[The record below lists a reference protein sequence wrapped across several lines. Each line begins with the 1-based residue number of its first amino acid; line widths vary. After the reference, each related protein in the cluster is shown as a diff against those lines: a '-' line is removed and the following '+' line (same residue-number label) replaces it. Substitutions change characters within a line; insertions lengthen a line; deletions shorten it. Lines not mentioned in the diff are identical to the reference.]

1 MQLMSWQIARL
12 GSRFGMLFEPYKQRV
27 MHSALGRLLDRPM
40 DLCVGMV
47 EPDGTERTLPFTTHG
62 KPLVN
67 CEQFERFNS
76 ITYRGYSG
84 KHNIRFELNIHS
96 PFYPQDEK
104 LCLLPVFYLEFRVHH
119 VIHARWRQQA
129 AEPDMKARLFLRI
142 KRPDTQMFVDGP
154 QMHMRYD
161 SPLTFN
167 ADRGS
172 PMPETNPP
180 PTGGPTVTAL
190 ERIVSLNPE
199 AEPTPEGDGLTIEMP
214 VTMPDQGSKWRL
226 VWCAHV
232 AEPVATVRR
241 SGKDFPAAL
250 RYADHWPDIDAVV
263 DEALSTRDDHLAHSR
278 RIEKLVQQAPMNI
291 AQQHLLAQAW
301 QSYLANTFWLSHDD
315 PGIEEDRCPPGT
327 RKGWFSVIEGSRLY
341 QSNLNAECN
350 SAMFYLSMW
359 PRLLKMQLGQFLERV
374 HEHKQSGGLVV
385 DHDLGTGLNM
395 TGPGY
400 DHASPTDQNADLLA
414 LMQAYGRWAGDAS
427 LIKQHHDTITGL
439 AKFLQWAD
447 RDHSGFPSVGV
458 STTHSSR
465 YSPAFRSSP
474 KQTYLAIK
482 RVVGLRAAADLL
494 KHAGIPDVAPDAK
507 SFEEDA
513 DQAAPSIV
521 EEAWYGDH
529 FMVCVDP
536 AFTQEGADHD
546 LANVYCI
553 YNGNAEL
560 LPMMVGMP
568 TAVPTDLLK
577 KDLIS
582 GKRETTRRYGC
593 CNTTV
598 ETDHL
603 RISQNLWRDMLA
615 RYLHLRWPSSA
626 SHYWDMQVMGN
637 THLQSKGFVDAYIT
651 DNLAH
656 YPRGVTALGYLLTG
670 PRIIID
676 RLAPGAGGTY
686 ITIDPD
692 RNYAARWPLLP
703 LADWKAGK
711 CPIAVVTADGEV
723 RIESE
728 IDRIIVH
735 GQDKPS
741 AEGLIG

>member
-27 MHSALGRLLDRPM
+27 MHGALGRLLDRPM

-47 EPDGTERTLPFTTHG
+47 EPDGTERTLPFTTCG
-62 KPLVN
+62 KPLAN

-76 ITYRGYSG
+76 ITFRGYSG
-84 KHNIRFELNIHS
+84 KHNIRFELNVHS

-129 AEPDMKARLFLRI
+129 ADQDMQVRLFLRLS
-142 KRPDTQMFVDGP
+142 RPDTQVFVDG
-154 QMHMRYD
+154 QQIHLRYD
-161 SPLTFN
+161 NHLTFN

-172 PMPETNPP
+172 PLPETNAPP
-180 PTGGPTVTAL
+180 SEGPKVTAL

-199 AEPTPEGDGLTIEMP
+199 AQPTPEGDGLTIMMP

-232 AEPVATVRR
+232 AEPVATVKRAD
-241 SGKDFPAAL
+241 KTYPATF
-250 RYADHWPDIDAVV
+250 RYADHWPSIEDVV
-263 DEALSTRDDHLAHSR
+263 DEALKTRDDHLAHSR

-291 AQQHLLAQAW
+291 AQQHLLNQAW
-301 QSYLANTFWLSHDD
+301 QSYLANTFWLSHED
-315 PGIEEDRCPPGT
+315 PGVEQQACPPGT
-327 RKGWFSVIEGSRLY
+327 RTSWFSVLEGSRLF

-350 SAMFYLSMW
+350 ASMFYLAMW
-359 PRLLKMQLGQFLERV
+359 PRLLKMLLSQFAERAV
-374 HEHKQSGGLVV
+374 EHAPSGGLIA
-385 DHDLGTGLNM
+385 DHDLGSALDM
-395 TGPGY
+395 TAPAY
-400 DHASPTDQNADLLA
+400 NHPSPTDQNADLLA
-414 LMQAYGRWAGDAS
+414 LMQAYCRWSGDAS
-427 LIKQHHDTITGL
+427 LVKQHHPLITRL
-439 AKFLQWAD
+439 ARYLLWTD

-474 KQTYLAIK
+474 KQTYLAVK

-494 KHAGIPDVAPDAK
+494 KHAGTPDVAPDAK
-507 SFEEDA
+507 AFEEEA
-513 DQAAPSIV
+513 ESAIPRIV

-536 AFTQEGADHD
+536 AFTADASND

-560 LPMMVGMP
+560 LPMMVGLP
-568 TAVPTDLLK
+568 TALPVDQLV
-577 KDLIS
+577 KDLAS

-615 RYLHLRWPSSA
+615 RYLQLRWPSSA
-626 SHYWDMQVMGN
+626 SHYWDMQVMSN
-637 THLQSKGFVDAYIT
+637 THLQSKGYVDAYIT

-656 YPRGVTALGYLLTG
+656 YPRGITAMGYLLAG
-670 PRIIID
+670 PRIIVD
-676 RLAPGAGGTY
+676 KLAPGAGGTY

-692 RNYAARWPLLP
+692 RTHPARWPLFP

-711 CPIAVVTADGEV
+711 CPIAVVTDDGAV

-741 AEGLIG
+741 HEGLIG

>member
-1 MQLMSWQIARL
+1 MQLMTWQIARL

-27 MHSALGRLLDRPM
+27 MHGALGRLLDRPM

-47 EPDGTERTLPFTTHG
+47 EPDGTERTLPFTTIG
-62 KPLVN
+62 KPLAN

-129 AEPDMKARLFLRI
+129 AEQDMQVRLFLRI
-142 KRPDTQMFVDGP
+142 NRPDTQLFVDGS
-154 QMHMRYD
+154 QIHMRYD
-161 SPLTFN
+161 NHLSFN

-172 PMPETNPP
+172 PIPETNLPP
-180 PTGGPTVTAL
+180 SEGPRVTAL

-199 AEPTPEGDGLTIEMP
+199 AEPTAERDGLTIMMP

-232 AEPVATVRR
+232 AEPIATVKRE
-241 SGKDFPAAL
+241 GKAYPAAF
-250 RYADHWPDIDAVV
+250 RYADHWKNIDEVV
-263 DEALSTRDDHLAHSR
+263 SEALATRDDHLAHSR

-291 AQQHLLAQAW
+291 AQQHLLNQAW
-301 QSYLANTFWLSHDD
+301 QTYLANTFWLSHED
-315 PGIEEDRCPPGT
+315 PGVAKQTCPAGA
-327 RKGWFSVIEGSRLY
+327 RASWFSVLEGSRLFH
-341 QSNLNAECN
+341 SNLNAECN
-350 SAMFYLSMW
+350 AAMFYLAMW
-359 PRLLKMQLGQFLERV
+359 PKLLRMLLRQFAERYT
-374 HEHKQSGGLVV
+374 EHAPSGGAIAE
-385 DHDLGTGLNM
+385 HDLGSALDM
-395 TGPGY
+395 TGQAY
-400 DHASPTDQNADLLA
+400 DHPSPTDQNADLLA
-414 LMQAYGRWAGDAS
+414 LMQAYCRWSGDAALVKDLHP
-427 LIKQHHDTITGL
+427 LITKL
-439 AKFLQWAD
+439 ARYLLWTD

-474 KQTYLAIK
+474 KQTYLAVK

-494 KHAGIPDVAPDAK
+494 KYAGTPDVAPDAK
-507 SFEEDA
+507 AFEDEA
-513 DQAAPSIV
+513 DTAIPKIV
-521 EEAWYGDH
+521 QEAWYGDH

-536 AFTQEGADHD
+536 AFTADESRD

-560 LPMMVGMP
+560 LPMMVGLP
-568 TAVPTDLLK
+568 TTLPIDELI
-577 KDLIS
+577 KDLVS

-603 RISQNLWRDMLA
+603 RISQNLWRDMLS
-615 RYLHLRWPSSA
+615 RYLKLRWPSSA
-626 SHYWDMQVMGN
+626 SHYWDMQVMSN

-656 YPRGVTALGYLLTG
+656 YPRGITAMGYLLAG

-676 RLAPGAGGTY
+676 KLAPGAGGTY

-692 RNYAARWPLLP
+692 RGFPARWPLFP

-711 CPIAVVTADGEV
+711 IPIAVITDAGAV

-741 AEGLIG
+741 HEGLIG

>member
-27 MHSALGRLLDRPM
+27 MHGAMGRLLDRPM

-47 EPDGTERTLPFTTHG
+47 EPDGTERTLPFTTTG

-129 AEPDMKARLFLRI
+129 DEADMNVRLFLRI
-142 KRPDTQMFVDGP
+142 NRPDTQVFVDGP
-154 QMHMRYD
+154 QVHMRYD
-161 SPLTFN
+161 SHLTVN
-167 ADRGS
+167 ADRSS
-172 PMPETNPP
+172 PFPETNPP
-180 PTGGPTVTAL
+180 PSDGPTVTAL

-199 AEPTPEGDGLTIEMP
+199 AQPTEEGDGLTIVMP
-214 VTMPDQGSKWRL
+214 VTMPDQGTKWRL

-232 AEPVATVRR
+232 ADPVARVKRAGR
-241 SGKDFPAAL
+241 EYDAGF
-250 RYADHWPDIDAVV
+250 RYVDHWPTIDDVV
-263 DEALSTRDDHLAHSR
+263 DQATSTRDDHLAHSR
-278 RIEKLVQQAPMNI
+278 RIEKLIQQAPMNI
-291 AQQHLLAQAW
+291 AQQHLVSQAW
-301 QSYLANTFWLSHDD
+301 QTYLANTFWLSHKD
-315 PGIEEDRCPPGT
+315 PGVEEGRCPEGA
-327 RKGWFSVIEGSRLY
+327 RASWFSVIEGSRLL

-350 SAMFYLSMW
+350 AAMFYLGMW
-359 PRLLKMQLGQFLERV
+359 PRLLDMLIRQFLERTTD
-374 HEHKQSGGLVV
+374 HEPSGGAVV
-385 DHDLGTGLNM
+385 DHDLGSALNM
-395 TGPGY
+395 TAMAY
-400 DHASPTDQNADLLA
+400 EHSSPTDQNADLLA
-414 LMQAYGRWAGDAS
+414 LMQAYARWSGDAS
-427 LIKQHHDTITGL
+427 HVKEHHQLITKL
-439 AKFLQWAD
+439 AKYLDWSD

-474 KQTYLAIK
+474 KQTYLAVK
-482 RVVGLRAAADLL
+482 RIVGLRAAADLL
-494 KHAGIPDVAPDAK
+494 KYAGTPDVAPDAK
-507 SFEEDA
+507 AFEQEA
-513 DQAAPSIV
+513 EAAAPKVI
-521 EEAWYGDH
+521 EESWYGDH
-529 FMVCVDP
+529 FKVCVDP
-536 AFTQEGADHD
+536 AFSAEAGQD

-553 YNGNAEL
+553 YNANAEL
-560 LPMMVGMP
+560 LPLIVGMP
-568 TAVPTDLLK
+568 TAMPAELLM
-577 KDLIS
+577 KDLAS

-626 SHYWDMQVMGN
+626 SHYWDMQVMCN

-656 YPRGVTALGYLLTG
+656 YPRGVTALGYLLAG
-670 PRIIID
+670 PRLIID
-676 RLAPGAGGTY
+676 KLAPGASGTY

-692 RNYAARWPLLP
+692 RTSPARWPLLP

-711 CPIAVVTADGEV
+711 VPIAVVTDDGEV

-728 IDRIIVH
+728 IDPIIVH

-741 AEGLIG
+741 HEGLIG

>member
-12 GSRFGMLFEPYKQRV
+12 GSRFGLLFEPYKQRV
-27 MHSALGRLLDRPM
+27 MHGAMGRLLDRPM

-47 EPDGTERTLPFTTHG
+47 EPDGSERTLPFTTHG

-84 KHNIRFELNIHS
+84 KHNIRFELNIQS

-119 VIHARWRQQA
+119 VIHARWHQQA
-129 AEPDMKARLFLRI
+129 AEQDMKVRLFLRI
-142 KRPDTQMFVDGP
+142 NRPDTQMSVNGT
-154 QMHMRYD
+154 QINLRYEN
-161 SPLTFN
+161 PLTFN
-167 ADRGS
+167 PDRGS
-172 PMPETNPP
+172 PMPETNLPP
-180 PTGGPTVTAL
+180 AQGPTVTAH

-199 AEPTPEGDGLTIEMP
+199 AQPTPEGDGLTIMMP
-214 VTMPDQGSKWRL
+214 VTMPDQGTKWRL

-232 AEPVATVRR
+232 AEPIAKVRR
-241 SGKDFPAAL
+241 AGKEYDASF
-250 RYADHWPDIDAVV
+250 RYTDHWKSIDEVV
-263 DEALSTRDDHLAHSR
+263 DQALKTRDDHLAHSR

-291 AQQHLLAQAW
+291 AQQHLLSQAW
-301 QSYLANTFWLSHDD
+301 QSYLANTFWLSHED
-315 PGIEEDRCPPGT
+315 PGVQQQTCPAGT
-327 RKGWFSVIEGSRLY
+327 RATWFSVLEGSRLF

-350 SAMFYLSMW
+350 ASMFYLAMW
-359 PRLLKMQLGQFLERV
+359 PRLLKMLLSQFAERV
-374 HEHKQSGGLVV
+374 TDHAPSGGIVV
-385 DHDLGTGLNM
+385 DHDLGSALDM
-395 TGPGY
+395 TAQAY
-400 DHASPTDQNADLLA
+400 DHPSPTDQNADLLA
-414 LMQAYGRWAGDAS
+414 LLQAYCRWSGDTT
-427 LIKQHHDTITGL
+427 LVKQHHRLITGA
-439 AKFLQWAD
+439 AKYLLWAD

-482 RVVGLRAAADLL
+482 RVVALRAAADLL

-507 SFEEDA
+507 VFEETAEKAA
-513 DQAAPSIV
+513 DKIV
-521 EEAWYGDH
+521 SEAWYGDH
-529 FMVCVDP
+529 FKVCVDP
-536 AFTQEGADHD
+536 AFTADAGHD

-560 LPMMVGMP
+560 LPTLVGMP
-568 TAVPTDLLK
+568 TAMPTDLLM
-577 KDLIS
+577 KDLVS

-626 SHYWDMQVMGN
+626 SHYWDMQVMAN
-637 THLQSKGFVDAYIT
+637 THLQTKGFIDAYIT

-656 YPRGVTALGYLLTG
+656 YPRGITAMGYLLAG

-676 RLAPGAGGTY
+676 KLAPGAGGTY

-692 RNYAARWPLLP
+692 RGFPARWPLFP

-711 CPIAVVTADGEV
+711 CPIAVITDDGDV

-735 GQDKPS
+735 GQDKLNND
-741 AEGLIG
+741 GLIG

>member
-1 MQLMSWQIARL
+1 MQLMTWQIARL

-27 MHSALGRLLDRPM
+27 MHGALGRLLDRPM
-40 DLCVGMV
+40 DFCVGMV
-47 EPDGTERTLPFTTHG
+47 EPDGTERTLPFTTIG
-62 KPLVN
+62 KPLAN

-104 LCLLPVFYLEFRVHH
+104 LCLLPVFYLECRVHH

-129 AEPDMKARLFLRI
+129 ADQDMHVRLFLRI
-142 KRPDTQMFVDGP
+142 NRPDTQMFVDGT
-154 QMHMRYD
+154 QMHLRYD
-161 SPLTFN
+161 NHLSFN
-167 ADRGS
+167 ADRSS
-172 PMPETNPP
+172 PIPETNRPP
-180 PTGGPTVTAL
+180 SEGPSVTAV

-199 AEPTPEGDGLTIEMP
+199 AEPTAEGDGLTITMP
-214 VTMPDQGSKWRL
+214 VTMPDQGTKWRL

-232 AEPVATVRR
+232 ADPIATVKRAN
-241 SGKDFPAAL
+241 KTYPATF
-250 RYADHWPDIDAVV
+250 RYADHWKDIDEVV
-263 DEALSTRDDHLAHSR
+263 DEALTTRDDHLAHSR
-278 RIEKLVQQAPMNI
+278 RVEKLLQQAPMNT
-291 AQQHLLAQAW
+291 AQQHLLNQAW
-301 QSYLANTFWLSHDD
+301 QTYLVNTFWLSHED
-315 PGIEEDRCPPGT
+315 PGVEQERCPPGA
-327 RKGWFSVIEGSRLY
+327 RASWFSVLEGSRLF

-350 SAMFYLSMW
+350 ASMFYLAMW
-359 PRLLKMQLGQFLERV
+359 PGLLRMLLSQFAERV
-374 HEHKQSGGLVV
+374 TDHAPSGGAVV
-385 DHDLGTGLNM
+385 EHDLGIALDM
-395 TGPGY
+395 TGQAY
-400 DHASPTDQNADLLA
+400 DHPSPTDQNADLLA
-414 LMQAYGRWAGDAS
+414 LMQAYSRWAGDAS
-427 LIKQHHDTITGL
+427 LVKEHHALITKL
-439 AKFLQWAD
+439 AKYLHWTD

-474 KQTYLAIK
+474 KQTYLAVK
-482 RVVGLRAAADLL
+482 RAVGLRAAADLL
-494 KHAGIPDVAPDAK
+494 KHAGTPDVAPDAK
-507 SFEEDA
+507 AFEEEA
-513 DQAAPSIV
+513 ESAVPKIV

-529 FMVCVDP
+529 YMVCVDP
-536 AFTQEGADHD
+536 AFNADESRD

-560 LPMMVGMP
+560 LPLMVGLP
-568 TAVPTDLLK
+568 TALPIDQLT
-577 KDLIS
+577 KDLAS

-615 RYLHLRWPSSA
+615 RYLQLRWPSSA

-656 YPRGVTALGYLLTG
+656 YPRGITAMGYLLAG
-670 PRIIID
+670 PRLIID
-676 RLAPGAGGTY
+676 RLAPGTGGTY

-692 RNYAARWPLLP
+692 RTHPARWPLLA

-711 CPIAVVTADGEV
+711 CPIAVVTEDGDV

-741 AEGLIG
+741 HAGLIG

>member
-27 MHSALGRLLDRPM
+27 MHGALGRLLDRPM
-40 DLCVGMV
+40 DFCVGMV
-47 EPDGTERTLPFTTHG
+47 EPDGTERTLPFTTVG

-129 AEPDMKARLFLRI
+129 DNPEMKVRLFLRI
-142 KRPDTQMFVDGP
+142 KRPDTQVYVDGP
-154 QMHMRYD
+154 QIHMRYD
-161 SPLTFN
+161 SQLTLN
-167 ADRGS
+167 ADRSS
-172 PMPETNPP
+172 PFPETNIPP
-180 PTGGPTVTAL
+180 ADGPKVTAL

-199 AEPTPEGDGLTIEMP
+199 AEPTAEGDGLTIQMP
-214 VTMPDQGSKWRL
+214 VTMPDQGTKWRL

-232 AEPVATVRR
+232 ADPIAKVRR
-241 SGKDFPAAL
+241 GQETYDAHL
-250 RYADHWPDIDAVV
+250 RYVDHWPTIDEVV
-263 DEALSTRDDHLAHSR
+263 DESLATRDDHLAHSR
-278 RIEKLVQQAPMNI
+278 RIEKLIQQAPMNI
-291 AQQHLLAQAW
+291 AQQHLTSQAW
-301 QSYLANTFWLSHDD
+301 QSYLANTFWLSHED
-315 PGIEEDRCPPGT
+315 PGVAQEKCPPGT
-327 RKGWFSVIEGSRLY
+327 RASWFSVLEGSRLN

-350 SAMFYLSMW
+350 ASMFYLAMW
-359 PRLLKMQLGQFLERV
+359 PKLLKMVLTQFAERV
-374 HEHKQSGGLVV
+374 SAHEPSEGMVV
-385 DHDLGTGLNM
+385 DHALGLGLDM
-395 TGPGY
+395 TDAGY
-400 DHASPTDQNADLLA
+400 EHPSPTDQNADLLA
-414 LMQAYGRWAGDAS
+414 LMQAYTRWSGDAGF
-427 LIKQHHDTITGL
+427 IREHHQIITRL
-439 AKFLQWAD
+439 AMYLLWTD
-447 RDHSGFPSVGV
+447 RDKSGFPSAGI
-458 STTHSSR
+458 STTHGSR

-474 KQTYLAIK
+474 KQTYLAVK
-482 RVVGLRAAADLL
+482 RVVALRAAADML
-494 KHAGIPDVAPDAK
+494 KHAGTVDVAPAAK
-507 SFEEDA
+507 LFEMEA
-513 DQAAPSIV
+513 DKAVPKIV
-521 EEAWYGDH
+521 QEAWYGDH

-536 AFTQEGADHD
+536 AFTDDTNQD

-553 YNGNAEL
+553 YNANAEL
-560 LPMMVGMP
+560 LPMLVGMP
-568 TAVPTDLLK
+568 TALPDDLLA
-577 KDLIS
+577 KDLAS

-615 RYLHLRWPSSA
+615 RYMHLRWPSSA
-626 SHYWDMQVMGN
+626 SHYWDMQVMCN

-656 YPRGVTALGYLLTG
+656 YPRGVTALGYLLAG

-676 RLAPGAGGTY
+676 RLAPGSGGTY

-692 RNYAARWPLLP
+692 RNAPARWPLMP

-711 CPIAVVTADGEV
+711 VPIAVVTDDGEV

-728 IDRIIVH
+728 LDRIIIH

-741 AEGLIG
+741 HEGLIG

>member
-12 GSRFGMLFEPYKQRV
+12 GSRFGMLFEPYKHRV
-27 MHSALGRLLDRPM
+27 MHSAMGRLLDRPM

-47 EPDGTERTLPFTTHG
+47 EPDGTERTLPFTTIG

-129 AEPDMKARLFLRI
+129 QEEDMKVRLFLRI
-142 KRPDTQMFVDGP
+142 KRPDTQVFVDE
-154 QMHMRYD
+154 QQIHMKYD
-161 SPLTFN
+161 NHLSFN
-167 ADRGS
+167 ADRSS
-172 PMPETNPP
+172 PFPETNPP
-180 PTGGPTVTAL
+180 PQGGPTVQAL

-199 AEPTPEGDGLTIEMP
+199 AEPTAEGDGLTIQMP
-214 VTMPDQGSKWRL
+214 VTMPDQGTKWRL

-232 AEPVATVRR
+232 AEPIAKVSRNQAETYDA
-241 SGKDFPAAL
+241 SF
-250 RYADHWPDIDAVV
+250 RYVDHWPTIDDVVEEAV
-263 DEALSTRDDHLAHSR
+263 STRDDHLAHSR
-278 RIEKLVQQAPMNI
+278 RIEKLIQQASLNI
-291 AQQHLLAQAW
+291 AQQHLVSQSW
-301 QSYLANTFWLSHDD
+301 QSYLANTFWLSHED
-315 PGIEEDRCPPGT
+315 PGVAEEKSPPGT
-327 RKGWFSVIEGSRLY
+327 RKPWFSVIEGSRLL

-350 SAMFYLSMW
+350 AAMFYLGMW
-359 PRLLKMQLGQFLERV
+359 PKLLKMILSQFLERV
-374 HEHKQSGGLVV
+374 TEHEPSGGAIV
-385 DHDLGTGLNM
+385 DHDLGGALDM
-395 TGPGY
+395 AVPAY
-400 DHASPTDQNADLLA
+400 DHPSPTDQNADLLA
-414 LMQAYGRWAGDAS
+414 LMQTYARWAGDTS
-427 LIKQHHDTITGL
+427 LVQEHHALITKL
-439 AKFLQWAD
+439 AKYLHWTD
-447 RDHSGFPSVGV
+447 RDHSGFPSTGV
-458 STTHSSR
+458 STTHGSR

-474 KQTYLAIK
+474 KQTYLAVK

-494 KHAGIPDVAPDAK
+494 KHAGTPDVAPDAK
-507 SFEEDA
+507 AFEEEA
-513 DQAAPSIV
+513 EASAPKIV
-521 EEAWYGDH
+521 EEAWYADH

-536 AFTQEGADHD
+536 AFTQSAGQD
-546 LANVYCI
+546 LSNVYCI
-553 YNGNAEL
+553 YNANAEL

-568 TAVPTDLLK
+568 TALPEDLLT
-577 KDLIS
+577 KDLSS

-603 RISQNLWRDMLA
+603 RISQNLWRDLLA
-615 RYLHLRWPSSA
+615 RYMKLNWASSA
-626 SHYWDMQVMGN
+626 SHYWDMQVMCN

-656 YPRGVTALGYLLTG
+656 YPRGVTVLGKLLAG
-670 PRIIID
+670 PRLIID
-676 RLAPGAGGTY
+676 RLAPGTGGTY

-692 RNYAARWPLLP
+692 RNAPARFPLMP

-711 CPIAVVTADGEV
+711 VPIAVVTEDGEV

-741 AEGLIG
+741 SEGLIG

>member
-27 MHSALGRLLDRPM
+27 MHSAMGRLLDRPM

-62 KPLVN
+62 KPLIG

-129 AEPDMKARLFLRI
+129 SEPDMNVRLFLRI
-142 KRPDTQMFVDGP
+142 KRPDTQLFVDG
-154 QMHMRYD
+154 QQIHMRYD
-161 SPLTFN
+161 NHLAFN
-167 ADRGS
+167 ADRSS
-172 PMPETNPP
+172 PIPETNLPP
-180 PTGGPTVTAL
+180 EQGPTVTAL
-190 ERIVSLNPE
+190 ERIISLNQD
-199 AEPTPEGDGLTIEMP
+199 AQPTAEGDGLTIHMP
-214 VTMPDQGSKWRL
+214 VTMPDQGTKWRL

-232 AEPVATVRR
+232 AEPFAQVKR
-241 SGKDFPAAL
+241 SEKTYDARF
-250 RYADHWPDIDAVV
+250 RYTDHWPTIDDVV
-263 DEALSTRDDHLAHSR
+263 DEALTTRDDHLAHSR
-278 RIEKLVQQAPMNI
+278 RIEKLIQQAPMNI
-291 AQQHLLAQAW
+291 AQQHLVSQAW
-301 QSYLANTFWLSHDD
+301 QSFLANTFWLSHED
-315 PGIEEDRCPPGT
+315 PGVEEEKCPKGT
-327 RKGWFSVIEGSRLY
+327 RASWFSVLEGSRLL

-350 SAMFYLSMW
+350 ASMFYLGMW
-359 PRLLKMQLGQFLERV
+359 PKLLRMLLSQFAERTTD
-374 HEHKQSGGLVV
+374 HPASGGAVV
-385 DHDLGTGLNM
+385 DHDLGSALDLTKSNL
-395 TGPGY
+395 
-400 DHASPTDQNADLLA
+400 DHPSHTDHNADLLA
-414 LMQAYGRWAGDAS
+414 LFQAYSRWSGDTS
-427 LIKQHHDTITGL
+427 LIREHFELITKLGKYL
-439 AKFLQWAD
+439 DWAD
-447 RDHSGFPSVGV
+447 RDNSGFPSVGV
-458 STTHSSR
+458 SKTHGSR

-474 KQTYLAIK
+474 KQTYLAVK

-494 KHAGIPDVAPDAK
+494 KHAGTPDVAPDAK
-507 SFEEDA
+507 AFEQEA
-513 DQAAPSIV
+513 DTAVPKIV
-521 EEAWYGDH
+521 EEAWYADH

-536 AFTQEGADHD
+536 AFTADKTND

-553 YNGNAEL
+553 YNANAEL
-560 LPMMVGMP
+560 LPLIVGMP
-568 TAVPTDLLK
+568 TALPVDLLIN
-577 KDLIS
+577 DLTS

-603 RISQNLWRDMLA
+603 RISQNLWRDMLS

-626 SHYWDMQVMGN
+626 SHYWDMQVMSN

-656 YPRGVTALGYLLTG
+656 YPRGVTALGYLLAG
-670 PRIIID
+670 PRLIID
-676 RLAPGAGGTY
+676 KLAPGASGTY

-692 RNYAARWPLLP
+692 RTRPARWPLLP

-711 CPIAVVTADGEV
+711 VPIAVVMNDGTV

-728 IDRIIVH
+728 IDPIIVH

-741 AEGLIG
+741 HEGLIG

>member
-27 MHSALGRLLDRPM
+27 MHSAMGRLLDRPM
-40 DLCVGMV
+40 DLCVGMI

-129 AEPDMKARLFLRI
+129 TEPDMNVRLFLRI
-142 KRPDTQMFVDGP
+142 KRPDTQVFVDE
-154 QMHMRYD
+154 QQIHMRYD
-161 SPLTFN
+161 NHLSFN
-167 ADRGS
+167 ADRSS
-172 PMPETNPP
+172 PFPETNLPP
-180 PTGGPTVTAL
+180 SDGPKVTAL
-190 ERIVSLNPE
+190 ERIISLNPE
-199 AEPTPEGDGLTIEMP
+199 AEPTAEGDGLTIQMP
-214 VTMPDQGSKWRL
+214 VTMPDQGTKWRL

-232 AEPVATVRR
+232 ADPIAKIKR
-241 SGKDFPAAL
+241 KDDKVYDASF
-250 RYADHWPDIDAVV
+250 RYVDHWPTIDDVV
-263 DEALSTRDDHLAHSR
+263 DEALTTRDDHLAHSR

-291 AQQHLLAQAW
+291 AQQHLVSQAW
-301 QSYLANTFWLSHDD
+301 QTYAANTFWLSHDD
-315 PGIEEDRCPPGT
+315 PGIADEKCPAGT
-327 RKGWFSVIEGSRLY
+327 RASWFSVVEGSRLM

-350 SAMFYLSMW
+350 AAMFYLGMW
-359 PRLLKMQLGQFLERV
+359 PGLLKRLLSQFLERIQD
-374 HEHKQSGGLVV
+374 HEPSQGATV
-385 DHDLGTGLNM
+385 DHDLGSGLNM
-395 TGPGY
+395 LGSTY
-400 DHASPTDQNADLLA
+400 DSPSPADQNADLLA
-414 LMQAYGRWAGDAS
+414 LLQTYTRWTGDTS
-427 LIKQHHDTITGL
+427 LVREHYPVITKL
-439 AKFLQWAD
+439 AMYLFWAD
-447 RDHSGFPSVGV
+447 RDNSGFTSVGV

-474 KQTYLAIK
+474 KQTYLAVK
-482 RVVGLRAAADLL
+482 RIVALRAAADLL
-494 KHAGIPDVAPDAK
+494 KHADTPDVAPAAK
-507 SFEEDA
+507 TFER
-513 DQAAPSIV
+513 AAEEAVPKIV

-536 AFTQEGADHD
+536 AFATDESRD

-553 YNGNAEL
+553 YNANAEL
-560 LPMMVGMP
+560 LPLMVGMP
-568 TAVPTDLLK
+568 TALPDDMVV
-577 KDLIS
+577 KDLKS
-582 GKRETTRRYGC
+582 GKRETMRRYGC

-615 RYLHLRWPSSA
+615 RYMHVRWKSSA
-626 SHYWDMQVMGN
+626 SHYWDMQVMCN

-656 YPRGVTALGYLLTG
+656 YPRGVTALGYLLAG
-670 PRIIID
+670 PRLIID
-676 RLAPGAGGTY
+676 KLAPGTGGTY

-692 RNYAARWPLLP
+692 RTAPARFPLMP

-711 CPIAVVTADGEV
+711 VPIAVVTEDGEV

-741 AEGLIG
+741 SEGLIG